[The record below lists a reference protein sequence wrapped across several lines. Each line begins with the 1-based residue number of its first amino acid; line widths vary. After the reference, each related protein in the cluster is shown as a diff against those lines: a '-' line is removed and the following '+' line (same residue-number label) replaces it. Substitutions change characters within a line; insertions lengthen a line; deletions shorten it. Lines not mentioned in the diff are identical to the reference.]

1 MGHSASSRTGA
12 TLRKNLRR
20 SVGRAHPCS
29 VRHLGPF
36 SRAQR
41 ILRRTSSAIQFLARF
56 IQTSVHVSLPLCLVV
71 ATAAQN
77 AGPAQAPAPPAPA
90 KPAAAKASST
100 SSVPAS
106 AAELV
111 DPRFTYSG
119 VPAELAQDQG
129 AAGLRLELLRL
140 GTTARLMQVVAHPDD
155 EDGGMLTLEARGRG
169 VSTLLMTLNR
179 GEGGQNKIGSNL
191 SDVLGVLRAEELLA
205 SDQYY
210 GVQER
215 FSRVAD
221 FGFSKSPEETFAKW
235 GGHDVALA
243 DMVRVIRTFRPDVL
257 VARFSGTERDGH
269 GHHQASSILAKEAF
283 RAAADPKRF
292 PEQIAAGLEPWQ
304 AKKFYIGNVCGFGA
318 MTCPDADWTLKLNTG
333 ERNADLGMGYV
344 QFAMQGLR
352 HQMSQGAANWTID
365 PGDRFTFYKLV
376 DSVIP
381 SATDKDGHEKDF
393 FDGIDTTLPGLAPKE
408 MSDLRQQLADIANL
422 VRQASESARGT
433 DTAAAEARLT
443 KLVAGLNRINEKV
456 HESRWRGTGGSEFLT
471 RIAEKQQQAQTAL
484 NLALG
489 VSLTADVS
497 SDGGRTVDAAKEAD
511 ALTTVSPG
519 QEFLVAVKFH
529 NGSTLPLTIDGV
541 KLEVPA
547 GWNTISERIRPEEVK
562 PGDELRVTFRLRVP
576 KDAAYTRPYWHRD
589 DPETESVNH
598 IDNEKYAT
606 LPFPPPALQA
616 RVNYTVPSANG
627 AKVENRIAAV
637 VVTPFVDEAGKGRSR
652 PLAVV
657 PAFSVMLEPGTQVIS
672 THNGESS
679 MVTVGVTSNLARS
692 ERGVLRL
699 ELPEG
704 WKAEPAEQAL
714 ELSHRGEKNE
724 VQFKIFPSDLHEGR
738 ATLRA
743 VLDVAGEKYSE
754 GYTLVTRED
763 LGSFYYYQPARQRV
777 SMVDVRAPHD
787 LKVGYVMGAGDDIPT
802 VLAQVGMD
810 VTLIPAEQLGSEDLS
825 RFGTIVLGIRAY
837 DTQKDVVANNQ
848 KLLDFVSAGGTLVVQ
863 YNAGMG
869 DFNSGHFTPYSAELS
884 RARVSVEEAPVEILA
899 PEDQVFHYPNS
910 ISARDFDGWVQERG
924 LYFMDKWDEHFTPL
938 LSCHD
943 PGEAAQKGGLLKAKY
958 GKGIYIYTGYAFFR
972 QLPAGVPGAVRLY
985 VNLLSAKQ

>member
-1 MGHSASSRTGA
+1 M
-12 TLRKNLRR
+12 
-20 SVGRAHPCS
+20 VGRPHPCT

-36 SRAQR
+36 SLAQR
-41 ILRRTSSAIQFLARF
+41 ILRRTSSTIQSFARF
-56 IQTSVHVSLPLCLVV
+56 IQTSIRVPLLLCLLV
-71 ATAAQN
+71 AMAAQN
-77 AGPAQAPAPPAPA
+77 ASQAQAPAWSAPA
-90 KPAAAKASST
+90 KPAAAKGSSASP
-100 SSVPAS
+100 VPAS
-106 AAELV
+106 PAELV
-111 DPRFTYSG
+111 DPRFAYSG

-257 VARFSGTERDGH
+257 VARFSGTDRDGH

-318 MTCPDADWTLKLNTG
+318 MTCPDDQWTLKLNTG

-376 DSVIP
+376 DSVAP
-381 SATDKDGHEKDF
+381 AKLDKDGHEKDF
-393 FDGIDTTLPGLAPKE
+393 FDGIDTTLPGLAARLGAGQSKVPGFAE
-408 MSDLRQQLADIANL
+408 QLGGLRGD
-422 VRQASESARGT
+422 V
-433 DTAAAEARLT
+433 AEALESVKAGAATPLMSLLRGLRIVRHQLEQSSLSGAAKSDSLMRLD
-443 KLVAGLNRINEKV
+443 EKI
-456 HESRWRGTGGSEFLT
+456 G
-471 RIAEKQQQAQTAL
+471 QAQTAL

-489 VSLTADVS
+489 VSLAADVS

-529 NGSTLPLTIDGV
+529 NGSKLPLTIDGV

-616 RVNYTVPSANG
+616 RVSYTAPSANG
-627 AKVENRIAAV
+627 GTKVENRIAAV
-637 VVTPFVDEAGKGRSR
+637 VLTRFVDEAGKERSR

-699 ELPEG
+699 ELPQG
-704 WKAEPAEQAL
+704 WKSEPAEQEL
-714 ELSHRGEKNE
+714 ELSHRGEKKE
-724 VQFKIFPSDLHEGR
+724 VHFKVFPADLREGR

-777 SMVDVRAPHD
+777 SMVDVRVPHD

-810 VTLIPAEQLGSEDLS
+810 VTLMPAEQLGNQDLS

-848 KLLDFVSAGGTLVVQ
+848 KLLDFVSAGGTLMVQ
-863 YNAGMG
+863 YNAGVG

-899 PEDQVFHYPNS
+899 PEDPVFHYPNT
-910 ISARDFDGWVQERG
+910 IAAHDFDGWVQERG
-924 LYFMDKWDEHFTPL
+924 LYFMDKWDEHFTAL

-943 PGEAAQKGGLLKAKY
+943 PGEDAQKGGLLKAKY